1 MTCVQILLGPLSK
14 RDQAFGK
21 RQAALDTNQGF
32 RPDEV
37 AGGPEQRMPMFDGS
51 HRDAVHLL
59 DRAHQKLRLDI
70 VNAVA
75 IGTER
80 LLAHDQS
87 QRDRVD
93 AKDQRPFLSHDVKQ
107 VVDAIRLHGGDHRFM
122 NCRDSARMPAC
133 KGDKVLIGFFGSTKT
148 LAQVRKSVV
157 LERDHS
163 SHAAGFTAASVNF
176 LQRTSA
182 DGELGRLGS
191 RFPDLGAGAI
201 AGLGEIDELG
211 VIFARLRSIA
221 GQFR

>member
-1 MTCVQILLGPLSK
+1 MTSIQILLGPLSK
-14 RDQAFGK
+14 RDQALGK
-21 RQAALDTNQGF
+21 RQAALDTDHGF
-32 RPDEV
+32 RPYEI
-37 AGGPEQRMPMFDGS
+37 AGGPEQRMPTFDGA

-59 DRAHQKLRLDI
+59 DRAHQKLWLDI

-75 IGTER
+75 IGAER
-80 LLAHDQS
+80 LLAHDQR

-93 AKDQRPFLSHDVKQ
+93 SKDQRPFLSHDVKQ
-107 VVDAIRLHGGDHRFM
+107 AVDAVRLHGGDHRFM
-122 NCRDSARMPAC
+122 NCGYSARMPPG
-133 KGDKVLIGFFGSTKT
+133 KGDKVLIGFFDSTKT

-191 RFPDLGAGAI
+191 RFLDLGAGTI
-201 AGLGEIDELG
+201 AGLGEVDELG
-211 VIFARLRSIA
+211 IIFACLRSVA
-221 GQFR
+221 GQLR